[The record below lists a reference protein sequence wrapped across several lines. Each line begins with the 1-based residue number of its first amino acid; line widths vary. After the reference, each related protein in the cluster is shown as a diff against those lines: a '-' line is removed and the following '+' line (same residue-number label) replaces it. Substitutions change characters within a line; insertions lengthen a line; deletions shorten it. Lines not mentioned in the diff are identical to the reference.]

1 MVTVKLDD
9 AQSRLGE
16 LVDALRP
23 GDEIVITRHD
33 KPVARLTSPM
43 SLRDIRPASVG
54 AVLQPLLR
62 EDDLLD
68 EMLGT

>member
-33 KPVARLTSPM
+33 KPVARLTAPM

-54 AVLQPLLR
+54 AVLQPLSP